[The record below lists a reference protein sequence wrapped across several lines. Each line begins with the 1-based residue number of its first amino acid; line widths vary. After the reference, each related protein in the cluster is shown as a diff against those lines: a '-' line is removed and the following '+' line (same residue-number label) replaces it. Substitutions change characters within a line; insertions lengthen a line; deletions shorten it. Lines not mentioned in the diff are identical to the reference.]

1 MTAGDEDQRPAW
13 RLSNPTIDLA
23 IRLGFLALLA
33 YWSFRVIAPFITIGL
48 WSALLAVALH
58 PLYEWLTRYVA
69 PRPAAALVTLVSL
82 MVVVGPVTWL
92 AFGMVSGIG
101 SVVSE
106 LNAGQVAVPLP
117 PDTVKAW
124 PFIGEGLHQL
134 WSFAANNIGAAVTKA
149 APLLKPVG
157 AKLLDIAQSA
167 LVGLLELLVA
177 IVIAG
182 FLFARGPQIADA
194 LSVVVGR
201 MLSLQGKEL
210 AQLAGATIRSVS
222 RGVIGIAL
230 LQAFLG
236 GAAFLVADV
245 PAAGVLAFVAL
256 LLGILQIGPSILF
269 VPIIIWSW
277 TAMSPMQA
285 LLFTAYMIPVSLI
298 DNVLRPFLM
307 ARGLTTPMPVIMV
320 GVFGG
325 MIAYGIL
332 GLFFG
337 PVVLSVA
344 WVVLVA
350 WTQGYAIGGEVPPHP
365 RDHQNGQ
372 SVSGPD

>member
-1 MTAGDEDQRPAW
+1 M
-13 RLSNPTIDLA
+13 
-23 IRLGFLALLA
+23 
-33 YWSFRVIAPFITIGL
+33 
-48 WSALLAVALH
+48 
-58 PLYEWLTRYVA
+58 
-69 PRPAAALVTLVSL
+69 
-82 MVVVGPVTWL
+82 
-92 AFGMVSGIG
+92 
-101 SVVSE
+101 
-106 LNAGQVAVPLP
+106 
-117 PDTVKAW
+117 
-124 PFIGEGLHQL
+124 
-134 WSFAANNIGAAVTKA
+134 
-149 APLLKPVG
+149 LKPVG
-157 AKLLDIAQSA
+157 VKLLDIAQGA

-201 MLSLQGKEL
+201 MLSLRGKEL
-210 AQLAGATIRSVS
+210 VQLAGATIRSVS

-236 GAAFLVADV
+236 GAGFLAAGV

-269 VPIIIWSW
+269 VPVVIWSW
-277 TAMSPMQA
+277 MAMEPMHA
-285 LLFTAYMIPVSLI
+285 LLFTAYMVPVGLI
-298 DNVLRPFLM
+298 DNVLRPLLM

-320 GVFGG
+320 GVIGG

-344 WVVLVA
+344 WTVLVA
-350 WTQGYAIGGEVPPHP
+350 WMQEAMRPRGKALPGEGVEYRARDGGGPSGCPSPRRGRSLPNTTCRPNARERRFVPEAAL
-365 RDHQNGQ
+365 HQLEEHG
-372 SVSGPD
+372 GD

>member
-1 MTAGDEDQRPAW
+1 MTTGGEDQGPAW
-13 RLSNPTIDLA
+13 RLTNPTIDLA

-33 YWSFRVIAPFITIGL
+33 YWSFLVIAPFITIGL

-58 PLYEWLTRYVA
+58 PLYEWLARYVS
-69 PRPAAALVTLVSL
+69 PRLAAALVTLVSL
-82 MVVVGPVTWL
+82 LIVVGPVTWL

-101 SVVSE
+101 SVVAE
-106 LNAGQVAVPLP
+106 LNAGQLAVPLP

-134 WSFAANNIGAAVTKA
+134 WSFAANNIGAAITKA

-194 LSVVVGR
+194 LSLR
-201 MLSLQGKEL
+201 GKEL

-236 GAAFLVADV
+236 GAAFLVAGV

-256 LLGILQIGPSILF
+256 LLGILQIGPSVLF
-269 VPIIIWSW
+269 VPVIIWSW
-277 TAMSPMQA
+277 TAMLPMQA

-350 WTQGYAIGGEVPPHP
+350 WMQGYAIGGGDPPYP
-365 RDHQNGQ
+365 SDHQNGR
-372 SVSGPD
+372 SVPGPN

>member
-1 MTAGDEDQRPAW
+1 MTTEGGDPGPAW

-23 IRLGFLALLA
+23 IRLGFLGLLG

-48 WSALLAVALH
+48 WSALLAVALY
-58 PLYEWLTRYVA
+58 PLYEWLTRHVS
-69 PRPAAALVTLVSL
+69 PRMAAALVTLVSL

-92 AFGMVSGIG
+92 AFGMVSGI
-101 SVVSE
+101 SSLVAK
-106 LNAGQVAVPLP
+106 LNSGQLAIPFP
-117 PDTVKAW
+117 PDSLKTW
-124 PFIGEGLHQL
+124 PVIGESLHQL
-134 WSFAANNIGAAVTKA
+134 WSLAVNNIGVAMTKV
-149 APLLKPVG
+149 APMLKPIG
-157 AKLLDIAQSA
+157 AKLLDIAQGA

-201 MLSLQGKEL
+201 MLSLRGSEL
-210 AQLAGATIRSVS
+210 VQLAGATIRSVS

-236 GAAFLVADV
+236 GAGFLVAGV
-245 PAAGVLAFVAL
+245 PAAGVLSFVAL

-269 VPIIIWSW
+269 VPVVIWSW
-277 TAMSPMQA
+277 MEMEPMHS
-285 LLFTAYMIPVSLI
+285 LLFTAYMVPVSLI

-307 ARGLTTPMPVIMV
+307 ARGLGTPMPVIMV
-320 GVFGG
+320 GVIGG
-325 MIAYGIL
+325 MLAYGIL

-344 WVVLVA
+344 WTVLVGWVQRDA
-350 WTQGYAIGGEVPPHP
+350 AAGE
-365 RDHQNGQ
+365 G
-372 SVSGPD
+372 SS

>member
-1 MTAGDEDQRPAW
+1 MTTEGGDQGPAW

-23 IRLGFLALLA
+23 IRLGFLGLLG
-33 YWSFRVIAPFITIGL
+33 YWSFRVIAPFITIAL
-48 WSALLAVALH
+48 WSALLAVALY
-58 PLYEWLTRYVA
+58 PLYEWLTRRLS
-69 PRPAAALVTLVSL
+69 PRLAAALVTLVSL
-82 MVVVGPVTWL
+82 IVVVGPVTWL
-92 AFGMVSGIG
+92 AFGMVSGI
-101 SVVSE
+101 SSLVSE
-106 LNAGQVAVPLP
+106 VDTGQLAVPLP
-117 PDTVKAW
+117 PESVKAW
-124 PFIGEGLHQL
+124 PLIGESLHQL
-134 WSFAANNIGAAVTKA
+134 WSFAANNIGVAVTKA
-149 APLLKPVG
+149 APMLKPVG
-157 AKLLDIAQSA
+157 VKLLDIAQGA

-194 LSVVVGR
+194 LSLVVGR
-201 MLSLQGKEL
+201 MLSLRGKEL
-210 AQLAGATIRSVS
+210 VQLAGATIRSVS

-236 GAAFLVADV
+236 GAGFLAAGV

-269 VPIIIWSW
+269 VPVVIWSW
-277 TAMSPMQA
+277 MAMEPMHA
-285 LLFTAYMIPVSLI
+285 LLFTVYMVPVGLI
-298 DNVLRPFLM
+298 DNVLRPLLM

-320 GVFGG
+320 GVIGG

-344 WVVLVA
+344 WTVLVA
-350 WTQGYAIGGEVPPHP
+350 WMQGGDAAEGE
-365 RDHQNGQ
+365 
-372 SVSGPD
+372 GPSR

>member
-1 MTAGDEDQRPAW
+1 MTTGGGDQGPAW

-23 IRLGFLALLA
+23 IRLGFLGLLA

-48 WSALLAVALH
+48 WSALLAVALY
-58 PLYEWLTRYVA
+58 PLYQWLTRRLG
-69 PRPAAALVTLVSL
+69 PRLAAALVTLLSL

-92 AFGMVSGIG
+92 AFGMVSGI
-101 SVVSE
+101 SWLVAE
-106 LNAGQVAVPLP
+106 LNAGQLAVPLP
-117 PDTVKAW
+117 PDSVQTW
-124 PFIGEGLHQL
+124 PVIGERLHQL
-134 WSFAANNIGAAVTKA
+134 WSLAANNIAVAVTKA
-149 APLLKPVG
+149 APMLKPIG
-157 AKLLDIAQSA
+157 ARLLDIAQGA

-201 MLSLQGKEL
+201 MLSLRGKEL
-210 AQLAGATIRSVS
+210 VQLAGATIRSVS

-236 GAAFLVADV
+236 GAGFLVAGV
-245 PAAGVLAFVAL
+245 PAPGVLAFAAL
-256 LLGILQIGPSILF
+256 LLGILQIGPAILF
-269 VPIIIWSW
+269 VPVVIWSW
-277 TAMSPMQA
+277 TAMEPMQA
-285 LLFTAYMIPVSLI
+285 LLFTAYMVPVGLI

-307 ARGLTTPMPVIMV
+307 ARGLATPMPVIMV
-320 GVFGG
+320 GVIGG

-350 WTQGYAIGGEVPPHP
+350 WVQGDADTGE
-365 RDHQNGQ
+365 
-372 SVSGPD
+372 GPS

>member
-1 MTAGDEDQRPAW
+1 MTTGGGDQGPAW

-23 IRLGFLALLA
+23 IRLGFLGLLA

-48 WSALLAVALH
+48 WSALLAVALY
-58 PLYEWLTRYVA
+58 PLYEWLSRRLG
-69 PRPAAALVTLVSL
+69 PRLAAALVTLLSL

-92 AFGMVSGIG
+92 AFGMVSGI
-101 SVVSE
+101 SSLVAE
-106 LNAGQVAVPLP
+106 LEAGQLAVALP
-117 PDTVKAW
+117 PDVVKTW
-124 PFIGEGLHQL
+124 PLIGERLHQL
-134 WSFAANNIGAAVTKA
+134 WSLAANNIGVAVTKA
-149 APLLKPVG
+149 APMLKPIGVR
-157 AKLLDIAQSA
+157 LLDIAQGA
-167 LVGLLELLVA
+167 LVGLLQLLVA

-201 MLSLQGKEL
+201 MLSLRGKEL
-210 AQLAGATIRSVS
+210 VQLAGATIRSVS

-236 GAAFLVADV
+236 GAAFLVAGV

-256 LLGILQIGPSILF
+256 LLGILQIGPAILF
-269 VPIIIWSW
+269 VPVVIWSW
-277 TAMSPMQA
+277 TAMEPMHA
-285 LLFTAYMIPVSLI
+285 LLFTAYMVPVSLI

-320 GVFGG
+320 GVIGG

-350 WTQGYAIGGEVPPHP
+350 WVQGDADTGE
-365 RDHQNGQ
+365 
-372 SVSGPD
+372 GPS

>member
-1 MTAGDEDQRPAW
+1 MTTGGGDQGPAW

-23 IRLGFLALLA
+23 IRLGFLGLLA

-48 WSALLAVALH
+48 WSALLAVALY
-58 PLYEWLTRYVA
+58 PLYQWLTRRLG
-69 PRPAAALVTLVSL
+69 PRLAAALVTLLSL

-92 AFGMVSGIG
+92 AFGMVSGI
-101 SVVSE
+101 SWLVAE
-106 LNAGQVAVPLP
+106 LNAGQLAVPLP
-117 PDTVKAW
+117 PDSVQTW
-124 PFIGEGLHQL
+124 PVIGERLHQL
-134 WSFAANNIGAAVTKA
+134 WSLAANNIGVAVTKA
-149 APLLKPVG
+149 APMLKPIG
-157 AKLLDIAQSA
+157 AMLLDIGQGA
-167 LVGLLELLVA
+167 LVGLLQLLVA

-201 MLSLQGKEL
+201 MLSLRGKEL
-210 AQLAGATIRSVS
+210 VQLAGATIRSVS

-236 GAAFLVADV
+236 GAGFLVAGV
-245 PAAGVLAFVAL
+245 PAPGVLAFAAL
-256 LLGILQIGPSILF
+256 LLGILQIGPAILF
-269 VPIIIWSW
+269 VPVVIWSW
-277 TAMSPMQA
+277 TAMEPMQA
-285 LLFTAYMIPVSLI
+285 LLFTAYMVPVGLI

-320 GVFGG
+320 GVIGG

-350 WTQGYAIGGEVPPHP
+350 WVQGDADTGE
-365 RDHQNGQ
+365 
-372 SVSGPD
+372 GPS

>member
-1 MTAGDEDQRPAW
+1 
-13 RLSNPTIDLA
+13 
-23 IRLGFLALLA
+23 
-33 YWSFRVIAPFITIGL
+33 
-48 WSALLAVALH
+48 
-58 PLYEWLTRYVA
+58 
-69 PRPAAALVTLVSL
+69 

-92 AFGMVSGIG
+92 AFGMVSGIS

-106 LNAGQVAVPLP
+106 LNAGQLAVPLP

-124 PFIGEGLHQL
+124 PLIGEGLHQL

-201 MLSLQGKEL
+201 MLSLRGKEL
-210 AQLAGATIRSVS
+210 VQLAGATIRSVS

-256 LLGILQIGPSILF
+256 LLGILQIGPSVLF
-269 VPIIIWSW
+269 VPVIIWSW

-350 WTQGYAIGGEVPPHP
+350 WVQGYAIEGEDP
-365 RDHQNGQ
+365 
-372 SVSGPD
+372 S

>member
-1 MTAGDEDQRPAW
+1 MTTGGEDPGPAW
-13 RLSNPTIDLA
+13 RLSNPTIDVA

-48 WSALLAVALH
+48 WSALLAVALY

-69 PRPAAALVTLVSL
+69 PRLAAALVTLVSL

-92 AFGMVSGIG
+92 AFGMVSGIS

-106 LNAGQVAVPLP
+106 LNAGQLAVPLP

-124 PFIGEGLHQL
+124 PLIGEGLHQL

-201 MLSLQGKEL
+201 MLSLRGKEL
-210 AQLAGATIRSVS
+210 VQLAGATIRSVS

-256 LLGILQIGPSILF
+256 LLGILQIGPSVLF
-269 VPIIIWSW
+269 VPVIIWSW

-350 WTQGYAIGGEVPPHP
+350 WVQGYAIEGEDP
-365 RDHQNGQ
+365 
-372 SVSGPD
+372 S

>member
-1 MTAGDEDQRPAW
+1 MTTGGDQGPAW

-23 IRLGFLALLA
+23 IRLGFLGLLA

-48 WSALLAVALH
+48 WSALLAVALY
-58 PLYEWLTRYVA
+58 PLYEWLSRRLA
-69 PRPAAALVTLVSL
+69 PRLAAALVTLLSL

-92 AFGMVSGIG
+92 AFGMVSGI
-101 SVVSE
+101 SSLVAE
-106 LNAGQVAVPLP
+106 LEAGQLAIALP
-117 PDTVKAW
+117 PDVVKTW
-124 PFIGEGLHQL
+124 PVIGERLHQL
-134 WSFAANNIGAAVTKA
+134 WSLAANNIGVAVTKA
-149 APLLKPVG
+149 APMLKPIGVR
-157 AKLLDIAQSA
+157 LLDIAQGA
-167 LVGLLELLVA
+167 LVGLLQLLVA

-201 MLSLQGKEL
+201 MLSLRGKEL
-210 AQLAGATIRSVS
+210 VQLAGATIRSVS

-236 GAAFLVADV
+236 GAAFLVAGV

-256 LLGILQIGPSILF
+256 LLGILQIGPAILF
-269 VPIIIWSW
+269 VPVVIWSW
-277 TAMSPMQA
+277 TAMEPMHA
-285 LLFTAYMIPVSLI
+285 LLFTAYMVPVSLI

-320 GVFGG
+320 GVIGG

-350 WTQGYAIGGEVPPHP
+350 WVQGDADTGEDP
-365 RDHQNGQ
+365 
-372 SVSGPD
+372 S